1 MKLFGKA
8 FLIKEIVLVV
18 IVFTAAMWYVGSV
31 QQHNADLLAQNKIY
45 VSSQQANVDT
55 WLSKIDTEIKG
66 VSTSLGLYNAY
77 VAAHP
82 NDFDK
87 DIVGTKNS
95 LASDI
100 YQHQFAC
107 QNLIEDY
114 NKARLTWPSFVHTQS
129 HSITECGGE

>member
-1 MKLFGKA
+1 MKAFGKA
-8 FLIKEIVLVV
+8 FLIKEVVLMIV
-18 IVFTAAMWYVGSV
+18 VFTAVMWYVGAV
-31 QQHNADLLAQNKIY
+31 QQHNSDLLAQNKAY
-45 VSSQQANVDT
+45 VSGQQANADMWV
-55 WLSKIDTEIKG
+55 SKIDTEIKG

-100 YQHQFAC
+100 YSHQFAC
-107 QNLIEDY
+107 QNLIEEY
-114 NKARLTWPSFVHTQS
+114 NKARLTWPSFIKSQV
-129 HSITECGGE
+129 HSILECGGE